1 MSKVQVWQ
9 CAEQLCHPR
18 FFFRCCIFANSLPLM
33 NSTSF
38 NVVSV
43 WRKYILCTMKWMILC
58 NILTD
63 HHKFFCCLPTSEQN
77 LGSLLAMWI
86 GFGAMW
92 FPRTFLDDWAQ
103 QRNFGLN
110 HEGGGG
116 DLFWPGCDQKLDTE
130 VFLFHD
136 WLTPLA
142 NNIFSKMVLFLGK
155 EGNATQL

>member
-77 LGSLLAMWI
+77 IGSLFAMLDWLWSNVVSTNLPWRLSRAEKFWIKPWRGRRRSILAW
-86 GFGAMW
+86 
-92 FPRTFLDDWAQ
+92 L
-103 QRNFGLN
+103 
-110 HEGGGG
+110 
-116 DLFWPGCDQKLDTE
+116 WPEAGHRS
-130 VFLFHD
+130 FLFPD

-142 NNIFSKMVLFLGK
+142 NNIFSKMVLF
-155 EGNATQL
+155 

>member
-77 LGSLLAMWI
+77 IGSLFAM
-86 GFGAMW
+86 
-92 FPRTFLDDWAQ
+92 LDWLWSNVVSTNLPWRLSRAEKF
-103 QRNFGLN
+103 RIKPWT
-110 HEGGGG
+110 GGGG
-116 DLFWPGCDQKLDTE
+116 NLFWPGWSWTQKFFCFMIDSL
-130 VFLFHD
+130 
-136 WLTPLA
+136 PLQI
-142 NNIFSKMVLFLGK
+142 IFSQKWFFFLGK

>member
-1 MSKVQVWQ
+1 MNSVRAAFYSATLDKHFHFLQTSEKYQQSAKQNKMLKVQVWQ

-77 LGSLLAMWI
+77 LGSLLAMWGGVVVEQC
-86 GFGAMW
+86 GF
-92 FPRTFLDDWAQ
+92 
-103 QRNFGLN
+103 
-110 HEGGGG
+110 HEPS
-116 DLFWPGCDQKLDTE
+116 LTTE
-130 VFLFHD
+130 REISD
-136 WLTPLA
+136 
-142 NNIFSKMVLFLGK
+142 
-155 EGNATQL
+155 